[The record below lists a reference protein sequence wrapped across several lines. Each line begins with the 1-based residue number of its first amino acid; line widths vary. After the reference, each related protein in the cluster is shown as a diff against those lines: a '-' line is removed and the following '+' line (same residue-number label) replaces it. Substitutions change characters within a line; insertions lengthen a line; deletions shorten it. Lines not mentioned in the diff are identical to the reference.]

1 MSIKFG
7 DKIREIRRRNKLTLR
22 ELSERSEIELTYLSK
37 LENNKTGVPEEKT
50 IEKLVKAL
58 RVRTDEREDL
68 FRLTKQIPTDWKNDL
83 TENTK
88 IFEIFRSAKGL
99 SEAQLEE
106 IQKEIER
113 IKKSKDE

>member
-7 DKIREIRRRNKLTLR
+7 DKIREMRRRDKLTLR

-58 RVRTDEREDL
+58 RVNTDEREELFLELSHHFDL
-68 FRLTKQIPTDWKNDL
+68 WHHRC
-83 TENTK
+83 
-88 IFEIFRSAKGL
+88 
-99 SEAQLEE
+99 
-106 IQKEIER
+106 
-113 IKKSKDE
+113 